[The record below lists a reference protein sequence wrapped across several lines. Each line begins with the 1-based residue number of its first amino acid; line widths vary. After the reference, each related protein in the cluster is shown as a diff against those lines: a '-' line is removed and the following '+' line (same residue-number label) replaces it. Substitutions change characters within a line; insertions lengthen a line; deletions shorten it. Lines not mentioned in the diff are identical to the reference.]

1 MSVLSITAG
10 IYLTFG
16 LYITFTILKDDRFSD
31 KLVELDFISK
41 IFVLMRYIISGP
53 VLIVKGIYEILKK

>member
-41 IFVLMRYIISGP
+41 IFVLMGYIISSP

>member
-41 IFVLMRYIISGP
+41 IFVLMGYIISGP

>member
-1 MSVLSITAG
+1 MSVLSIAAG

-16 LYITFTILKDDRFSD
+16 LYITFIVLKDDLFSD

-41 IFVLMRYIISGP
+41 IFVLMVCIISGP
-53 VLIVKGIYEILKK
+53 VLMVKGIYEILKK